1 MRRIHLR
8 HLFLILSIV
17 GLSAGA
23 VQAKQKLRD
32 IKAVDDAV
40 FDVAV
45 ANKIRKECPDISGRV
60 IKALTLYRSVR
71 SHARSL
77 GFTDDEIE
85 AYGDSDVEK
94 ARMRAKGEAYLS
106 ARGVVASDPQ
116 SYCAVGRKEI
126 QKSSRIGSLLK
137 EK

>member
-1 MRRIHLR
+1 MR
-8 HLFLILSIV
+8 HLFLVLSIV

-23 VQAKQKLRD
+23 VQAKQNLRD
-32 IKAVDDAV
+32 IKKIDDAV

-45 ANKIRKECPDISGRV
+45 ADKIRKECPEISARV
-60 IKALTLYRSVR
+60 LKALTLYRSVR

-77 GFTDDEIE
+77 GFSEDDIK

-94 ARMRAKGEAYLS
+94 ARMRAKGEAYLRD
-106 ARGVVASDPQ
+106 RGVVASDPQ

-126 QKSSRIGSLLK
+126 QKSSRIGSLLR

>member
-1 MRRIHLR
+1 MR
-8 HLFLILSIV
+8 HLFLVLSIV

-32 IKAVDDAV
+32 VKLVDDAV

-45 ANKIRKECPDISGRV
+45 ADKIRKECPDISARV
-60 IKALTLYRSVR
+60 LKALTLYRSVR

-77 GFTDDEIE
+77 GFSDDEIE

-94 ARMRAKGEAYLS
+94 ARMRKKGEAYLH

-126 QKSSRIGSLLK
+126 QKSSRIGSLLR

>member
-1 MRRIHLR
+1 MR
-8 HLFLILSIV
+8 HLFLVFSIV

-23 VQAKQKLRD
+23 VHAKQNLRD
-32 IKAVDDAV
+32 IKSIDDAV

-45 ANKIRKECPDISGRV
+45 ADKIRKECPDISARV
-60 IKALTLYRSVR
+60 FKALTLYRSVR
-71 SHARSL
+71 SQARSL

-94 ARMRAKGEAYLS
+94 ARMRAKGEAYLR

-126 QKSSRIGSLLK
+126 QKSSRIGSLLR

>member
-1 MRRIHLR
+1 MR
-8 HLFLILSIV
+8 HLILVLSII
-17 GLSAGA
+17 GLSAGT

-32 IKAVDDAV
+32 VKMIDDAV

-45 ANKIRKECPDISGRV
+45 ADKIRKECPDISARV

-77 GFTDDEIE
+77 GYSNDEIE

-94 ARMRAKGEAYLS
+94 ARMRAKGEAYLRS
-106 ARGVVASDPQ
+106 HGVVASDPQ

>member
-1 MRRIHLR
+1 MR
-8 HLFLILSIV
+8 HLFLVLSIV
-17 GLSAGA
+17 GMSAGA

-32 IKAVDDAV
+32 VKFVDDAV

-45 ANKIRKECPDISGRV
+45 ADKIRKECPDIAARV
-60 IKALTLYRSVR
+60 IKALTLYRTVR

-77 GFTDDEIE
+77 GFTDEEID

-94 ARMRAKGEAYLS
+94 ARMRAKGEAYLRS
-106 ARGVVASDPQ
+106 HGVVASDPQ

-126 QKSSRIGSLLK
+126 QKSSRIGSLLR

>member
-1 MRRIHLR
+1 MR
-8 HLFLILSIV
+8 HLFLVLSIV

-23 VQAKQKLRD
+23 VQAKQNLRD
-32 IKAVDDAV
+32 IKEIDDAV

-45 ANKIRKECPDISGRV
+45 ADKIRKECPVISARV
-60 IKALTLYRSVR
+60 LKALTLYRSVR

-94 ARMRAKGEAYLS
+94 ARMRAKGEAYLRD
-106 ARGVVASDPQ
+106 RGVVASDPQ

-126 QKSSRIGSLLK
+126 QKSSRIGSLLR

>member
-1 MRRIHLR
+1 MRNLV
-8 HLFLILSIV
+8 LALSIV

-23 VQAKQKLRD
+23 VQAKQNLRD
-32 IKAVDDAV
+32 VKAIDDAV

-45 ANKIRKECPDISGRV
+45 ANKIRKECPDISARMLR
-60 IKALTLYRSVR
+60 ALKMYNSAK

-77 GFTDDEIE
+77 GYSDAEIE
-85 AYGDSDVEK
+85 AYADSDTEK
-94 ARMRAKGEAYLS
+94 ARLRAKGEAYLR
-106 ARGVVASDPQ
+106 AGGVVASDPQ
-116 SYCAVGRKEI
+116 SYCALGRKEI